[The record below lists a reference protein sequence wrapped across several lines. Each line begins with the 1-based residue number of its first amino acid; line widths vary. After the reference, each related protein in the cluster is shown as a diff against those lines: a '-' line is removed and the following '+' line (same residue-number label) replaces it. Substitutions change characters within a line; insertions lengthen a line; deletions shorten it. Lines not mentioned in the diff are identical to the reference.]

1 MDNLLY
7 IDEITIDRC
16 IYILSERFKNKKI
29 YTQLGG
35 VLLSINPYQYFTGND
50 NIYQLDNTDTVHLF
64 RTMDKVYE
72 GMLNGESQ
80 TIIVSGESG
89 SGKTETTK
97 QMIQYLNHYNGN
109 DGNNLLEKIEASGL
123 VLEMFGNA
131 ATEKNHNS
139 SRFGKFIDTY
149 TESCDVRTRLLVIYE
164 EFREFYKQYYSAKI
178 PNLEEFIEYLRS
190 RDYKIDEKGKNNI
203 YIYGLK
209 IKEDEDGQNEINDG
223 NNI

>member
-16 IYILSERFKNKKI
+16 IHILSERFKNKKI

-50 NIYQLDNTDTVHLF
+50 NIYQLDNNDTVHLF

-72 GMLNGESQ
+72 GMLNGENQ

-97 QMIQYLNHYNGN
+97 QMIQYLIYC
-109 DGNNLLEKIEASGL
+109 L
-123 VLEMFGNA
+123 
-131 ATEKNHNS
+131 
-139 SRFGKFIDTY
+139 KFDY
-149 TESCDVRTRLLVIYE
+149 LLV
-164 EFREFYKQYYSAKI
+164 SLA
-178 PNLEEFIEYLRS
+178 LS
-190 RDYKIDEKGKNNI
+190 IDSLI
-203 YIYGLK
+203 LK
-209 IKEDEDGQNEINDG
+209 ATNTPAVTTNKSIANFLTNSIF
-223 NNI
+223 